1 LLVGINIR
9 LELSTVYKLT
19 KLACHGLSWRKI
31 YSDERCYFTHT
42 MIAFHNH
49 LFHYVILSDLDT
61 VWQYSETTRCTT
73 VIYIYIYICCQTV
86 TTYLLGFM
94 IFAFVLSFPCCMSP
108 KPVRK
113 LAPILYDTKLCQM
126 NNYKLTLNKINVG
139 ELVVDLSLRKAIVGC
154 KCICKI
160 KTRSDGLLR
169 IIKTSTYSER
179 FKSWVYDINYEETF
193 ALLLILLP
201 HYEVLA
207 GCCCCQI
214 VSIISYGCQELM
226 SSSKGIFQNN
236 CIYPSS
242 SRHDHLLEKVYHF
255 IELYIYDLKQDSH
268 VWFEKYHSTTSHFG
282 FASHTCYLCYVLII

>member
-1 LLVGINIR
+1 MSRSFMKKNLLRWKMLLHSYYDCFSQPSLPLCHSIRSRYSLAIQWNHTLHHSNI
-9 LELSTVYKLT
+9 Y
-19 KLACHGLSWRKI
+19 
-31 YSDERCYFTHT
+31 
-42 MIAFHNH
+42 
-49 LFHYVILSDLDT
+49 
-61 VWQYSETTRCTT
+61 
-73 VIYIYIYICCQTV
+73 IYIYIYICCQTV

-255 IELYIYDLKQDSH
+255 IELYIYIWSQTRFPRLI
-268 VWFEKYHSTTSHFG
+268 WEIPLYHESFWIRFKHMLPL
-282 FASHTCYLCYVLII
+282 LCVDHITITRDNFQHHKT